1 MTIAKI
7 FKLELKVCVHNL
19 QRFAYII
26 FNCILINIMLYFQ
39 KKNSI
44 IFDKDKFWSIHS
56 SVVIFQGHRIYTYG
70 MAAAFLQS
78 AFPPVILD
86 LIKKKLSLPFFQPQ
100 FGSLMGVGRVV
111 IGLTSLVNLPLISSL
126 GTTVS
131 FTGAFVGWVSKICKF
146 WSGIS

>member
-1 MTIAKI
+1 
-7 FKLELKVCVHNL
+7 
-19 QRFAYII
+19 
-26 FNCILINIMLYFQ
+26 
-39 KKNSI
+39 
-44 IFDKDKFWSIHS
+44 
-56 SVVIFQGHRIYTYG
+56 

-86 LIKKKLSLPFFQPQ
+86 VIKKLSLPFFQPQ

-131 FTGAFVGWVSKICKF
+131 FTGAFVGWVSKICK
-146 WSGIS
+146 